1 MLNGTEKAERTER
14 GRAADLSVLS
24 ILSILS
30 VLSCARIEP
39 PPGGPPDTSPPQL
52 LATRPDSFARIPGF
66 GGNVEFRFDEVVS
79 EGSTPNE
86 GTGTGDLEKLV
97 ILSPST
103 SVPDVS
109 WHRDR
114 IDVRPSEGW
123 RPDRVY
129 RVELLPGVTDLR
141 RNRSDT
147 GAVLTFTT
155 GAPLPATTIAGTVV
169 DWSTSRP
176 APAALVE
183 AILLPDSLPYRG
195 VTDSSGRVSLGPLPA
210 GEYLVRGVL
219 DENHNMRLDPREA
232 FDSVRLARGKSAA
245 GELWAFVH
253 DTTPAR
259 IRAITSTDSISAT
272 IELTQSL
279 DPRQRLGV
287 GAASVRLLPDST
299 PVAVAS
305 LLPKPVDDSL
315 HGGERA
321 ARDTTAGDTTAGD
334 TTTRDTTAARRPG
347 LEEVE
352 GAPPAR
358 RGVRAAV
365 EPKPLTT
372 RPPLTDR
379 LVLRVRQPWKPEGRY
394 AIVVRGVRNVTG
406 VAGDV
411 AGVLTVPKAPAVD
424 SLRRGADSL
433 KRAPDSLRGRPRGK
447 SP

>member
-1 MLNGTEKAERTER
+1 VRVT
-14 GRAADLSVLS
+14 RAQRIVSVLFA
-24 ILSILS
+24 LAALA
-30 VLSCARIEP
+30 CARIEP

-66 GGNVEFRFDEVVS
+66 RGSVEFRFDEVIS
-79 EGSTPNE
+79 EGSSANE

-103 SVPDVS
+103 KVPDVS

-114 IDVRPSEGW
+114 IDVRPSGGW
-123 RPDRVY
+123 QRDRVY

-155 GAPLPATTIAGTVV
+155 GAPLPATSIQGTVV
-169 DWSTSRP
+169 DWTTSRP

-195 VTDSSGRVSLGPLPA
+195 VTDSSGHITLGPLPA
-210 GEYLVRGVL
+210 GDYLVRGVL
-219 DENHNMRLDPREA
+219 DQNHNMRLDPREA
-232 FDSVRLARGKSAA
+232 FDSARLARGKTSA

-253 DTTPAR
+253 DTTPPR
-259 IRAITSTDSISAT
+259 IRTITVADSVSAT

-279 DPRQRLGV
+279 DPRQRLAP
-287 GAASVRLLPDST
+287 AAATVRLLPDST
-299 PVAVAS
+299 PVRVAS

-315 HGGERA
+315 HARQGA
-321 ARDTTAGDTTAGD
+321 ARDTTA
-334 TTTRDTTAARRPG
+334 RDTTARDTTARDTTARDTTGARRLG
-347 LEEVE
+347 I
-352 GAPPAR
+352 
-358 RGVRAAV
+358 AAA

-379 LVLRVRQPWKPEGRY
+379 LVLRVQQPWKPDTKY
-394 AIVVRGVRNVTG
+394 AVDIRGLRNVTG
-406 VAGDV
+406 VAGN
-411 AGVLTVPKAPAVD
+411 ATGVLTVSKAPPAD
-424 SLRRGADSL
+424 SLRRAAADSL
-433 KRAPDSLRGRPRGK
+433 KRMPPDSLRNRAPRK
-447 SP
+447 TP